1 MKKKNFIIFIIFF
14 LIIISFSNIVFADDY
29 GDNPEARSPMGPY
42 PLEDSGDK
50 PEARSP
56 TGPYPLEDSGDKPE
70 ARSPT
75 GPYPLEDSGDK
86 PEEGSSTGSNP
97 IEDLI
102 NSMGN
107 SIEHVSDPTTDSAF
121 MYLLSRIFTLL
132 QYIGTGISI
141 IIVTKLGI
149 TYMISSIEEKAK
161 IKEKAVP
168 IVIGSVL
175 IVATVNIMKFIQV
188 LVENSL

>member
-1 MKKKNFIIFIIFF
+1 MKKKNVIIFIIFF
-14 LIIISFSNIVFADDY
+14 LVIISFSNTVFAEPNE
-29 GDNPEARSPMGPY
+29 DNLDGSAET
-42 PLEDSGDK
+42 SGSFS
-50 PEARSP
+50 EN
-56 TGPYPLEDSGDKPE
+56 LV
-70 ARSPT
+70 
-75 GPYPLEDSGDK
+75 
-86 PEEGSSTGSNP
+86 
-97 IEDLI
+97 
-102 NSMGN
+102 NSMEN
-107 SIEHVSDPTTDSAF
+107 ARKIASNPTTDSAF

-132 QYIGTGISI
+132 QFIGTGISI